1 MPVDSCPECN
11 GKMSTEAVACPHC
24 GYRPHRQPVPGE
36 ESFFQEGGVVVTR
49 QRFILPHQT
58 YAVSQITSVR
68 AATVWPSISGAVIA
82 LLLGIPALLLGGL
95 FLLVGLSEKSRAG
108 AECGTTMGCL
118 PLMFGIP
125 LTVLGGILIAT
136 RKPTYWVIITTSG
149 GEARALGL
157 RNLDFI
163 QKVVEALN
171 RAIIARG

>member
-24 GYRPHRQPVPGE
+24 GYRPQRQPVAGE
-36 ESFFQEGGVVVTR
+36 EYFFQEGGVVVTR

-68 AATVWPSISGAVIA
+68 AATEWPSITGAVIA
-82 LLLGIPALLLGGL
+82 LILGIPALLAGAILALAGMAD
-95 FLLVGLSEKSRAG
+95 KSRAG
-108 AECGTTMGCL
+108 QECGLALGCA
-118 PLMFGIP
+118 PLLFGIP
-125 LTVLGGILIAT
+125 LTALGVFFIAT

-163 QKVVEALN
+163 QNVVEALN